1 MISEAIR
8 SKYTIPSRTLFE
20 ITTAEPHD
28 IPPDDV
34 LLGGGTSIVGSVDRK
49 WIPCATCARPRE
61 VWCRRF
67 EWELKPDVEYAGEK
81 RLSEKTIFDLYP
93 CFCWDL
99 ADALEYHEN
108 DMKANRK
115 DRDDRAGRLV
125 RIDTEISQFL
135 REESI
140 ISLTARAKLEELR
153 DIANG
158 AKKDPNAV

>member
-1 MISEAIR
+1 MDSSKVGGREDVPPAGPSGAVDTIAEGNRPMISEAIR

-81 RLSEKTIFDLYP
+81 
-93 CFCWDL
+93 
-99 ADALEYHEN
+99 
-108 DMKANRK
+108 
-115 DRDDRAGRLV
+115 
-125 RIDTEISQFL
+125 
-135 REESI
+135 
-140 ISLTARAKLEELR
+140 
-153 DIANG
+153 
-158 AKKDPNAV
+158 